1 MKTVTV
7 VLAVVAL
14 AAASTAAFAQPSD
27 QTERNI
33 ATQIVLGN
41 VKASNAGLTQSVVE
55 GRQAASTG
63 PVAMF
68 SPTDKLLVQMQDV
81 RDRNKPTNIH

>member
-14 AAASTAAFAQPSD
+14 AAASTAAIAQPSD

-41 VKASNAGLTQSVVE
+41 VKASNDSLPGSVRGVVE
-55 GRQAASTG
+55 GRQAASVT
-63 PVAMF
+63 VF
-68 SPTDKLLVQMQDV
+68 SDIDRQFVELQTARDK
-81 RDRNKPTNIH
+81 NKPAR